1 MKFLRLLLLT
11 VPFLMLNS
19 AYAVSEYKFPNDDI
33 NTQTGTFPV
42 TEEEVQMQDDV
53 KPLEMQ
59 KEEAET
65 EVDSFG
71 QDKFNENVDPDKLD
85 TTKDTF

>member
-1 MKFLRLLLLT
+1 MKFLRLFILT
-11 VPFLMLNS
+11 LPFLMLTS
-19 AYAVSEYKFPNDDI
+19 AFAVSEYKAPNDDI
-33 NTQTGTFPV
+33 NTQTGTFSVPD
-42 TEEEVQMQDDV
+42 EEV
-53 KPLEMQ
+53 KPIQEEQLKMQ

-85 TTKDTF
+85 TTKDTY